1 MQPPAKPG
9 RNSLDVP
16 RTAFIA
22 TYVPRQ
28 CGIATFTRDLVAALG
43 TRSEGRAR
51 PRVIAMDRPAD
62 GLAYPAEVICRLD
75 PDDRPAYRRLVRG
88 LEADGV
94 QLLAIQ
100 HEYGIFGGPS
110 GAYLLDLL
118 DATTIPVVTTLHSI
132 LARPTPTQEQILR
145 AIAARSARL
154 VTMAERGR
162 SILVERYGV
171 ARERIAVIPH
181 GVPDFSTV
189 DPVAAKTRLGVDGC
203 QLILTFGLLGPQ
215 KNVELVLEA
224 LARIVDHVPPA
235 TYAVVGAT
243 HPDIRRRDGERYRE
257 GLRGRAIELGLE
269 DRVRFVDRYL
279 DDQEL
284 ATWLAASDVFV
295 TPYRDAQQI
304 SSGTLAYA
312 LAAGSAV
319 VSTPYEHAV
328 ELLGTDRGVLVPFD
342 DADAL
347 ATVLERL
354 LTDESHRESI
364 RTHGREHGRS
374 MVWTNVA
381 GGYAELF
388 QAVVSGLPRSALRP
402 APGERARAGA
412 AGVLSSA
419 MRAELPVSRRH
430 LDELRGPIGIFQFA
444 RGRVPDAS
452 HGYCTDDVARALRV
466 DLRHGELQPGPIV
479 AAAIRSDVAFIR
491 EAYEPGYGRF
501 RNFRSAD
508 GRWLEWIGS
517 EDAHGRAVQALGE
530 TVARCVDR
538 AVAREARRVLLD
550 ALPATLS
557 FAWARPRA
565 YAILGC
571 AAAHEGARV
580 HATLL
585 ERLADSVRQ
594 ARLTDS
600 AWPWPEDPCTYDNGV
615 IAEALIVGGNERGLP
630 AVVESGLRVLD
641 WLVAAETGPDGLLQ
655 PIGNRG
661 WWTRSG
667 RRAQWD
673 QQPIEPASLASAA
686 VAAWAATGDEH
697 WRDMAERAFGWFL
710 GANSVGL
717 AVADPDRGACRD
729 GLGPDGL
736 NGNEGAEST
745 TAWLLAVERIRELRQ
760 GRSVARR
767 IGGRGHERT
776 NATTSDSRAVASA
789 MAESATP

>member
-1 MQPPAKPG
+1 
-9 RNSLDVP
+9 
-16 RTAFIA
+16 
-22 TYVPRQ
+22 
-28 CGIATFTRDLVAALG
+28 
-43 TRSEGRAR
+43 
-51 PRVIAMDRPAD
+51 
-62 GLAYPAEVICRLD
+62 
-75 PDDRPAYRRLVRG
+75 
-88 LEADGV
+88 
-94 QLLAIQ
+94 
-100 HEYGIFGGPS
+100 
-110 GAYLLDLL
+110 
-118 DATTIPVVTTLHSI
+118 
-132 LARPTPTQEQILR
+132 
-145 AIAARSARL
+145 
-154 VTMAERGR
+154 
-162 SILVERYGV
+162 
-171 ARERIAVIPH
+171 
-181 GVPDFSTV
+181 
-189 DPVAAKTRLGVDGC
+189 
-203 QLILTFGLLGPQ
+203 
-215 KNVELVLEA
+215 
-224 LARIVDHVPPA
+224 
-235 TYAVVGAT
+235 
-243 HPDIRRRDGERYRE
+243 
-257 GLRGRAIELGLE
+257 
-269 DRVRFVDRYL
+269 
-279 DDQEL
+279 
-284 ATWLAASDVFV
+284 
-295 TPYRDAQQI
+295 
-304 SSGTLAYA
+304 
-312 LAAGSAV
+312 
-319 VSTPYEHAV
+319 
-328 ELLGTDRGVLVPFD
+328 
-342 DADAL
+342 
-347 ATVLERL
+347 
-354 LTDESHRESI
+354 
-364 RTHGREHGRS
+364 
-374 MVWTNVA
+374 
-381 GGYAELF
+381 
-388 QAVVSGLPRSALRP
+388 
-402 APGERARAGA
+402 
-412 AGVLSSA
+412 

-538 AVAREARRVLLD
+538 AVAREARRLLLD

-630 AVVESGLRVLD
+630 AVVESGLQVLD

-717 AVADPDRGACRD
+717 AVADPDRGSCHD

-767 IGGRGHERT
+767 IGGRGHERM